1 MGLFLGYDPGGEGK
15 HGVVSVRIARDGTYS
30 DMDAD
35 CLCDASE
42 VRAWLLEHPTA
53 VALGIDTLLAWS
65 WSGARPCDDLL
76 RKHYKKAP
84 FMPSDCIYR
93 EPDCVYCENGLSEL
107 HRVAAK
113 RRTTASVVAQNSLYS
128 AMTLNG
134 ALVAIAA
141 RKDRPEFPVVE
152 SHPKLLLRAAG
163 GIGPARD
170 HLVKGYS
177 ELLHKGNR
185 HRARDDGPLVHEDHK
200 ADAFVAAWCA
210 SCWHFKQWTTDLY
223 GPTPNEKYHFP
234 AGPAVYPWPEPV
246 GAS

>member
-1 MGLFLGYDPGGEGK
+1 MDLFLGYDPGGEGK
-15 HGVVSVRIARDGTYS
+15 HGVVSVKIARDGTYS
-30 DMDAD
+30 DMEAD
-35 CLCDASE
+35 CLGDAAD
-42 VRAWLLEHPTA
+42 VRAWLSGHPTA
-53 VALGIDTLLAWS
+53 VTLGIDTLLAWS
-65 WSGARPCDDLL
+65 WSSARPCDDLL
-76 RKHYKKAP
+76 QKRYKKAP
-84 FMPSDCIYR
+84 FKASDCIY
-93 EPDCVYCENGLSEL
+93 CKNGLREL
-107 HRVAAK
+107 QQVADK

-177 ELLHKGNR
+177 KLLHEGEH
-185 HRARDDGPLVHEDHK
+185 HRARKDGPLVHEDHK

-210 SCWHFKQWTTDLY
+210 SRWHFKQWTTDLY
-223 GPTPNEKYHFP
+223 DLTPSEKYHFP
-234 AGPAVYPWPEPV
+234 AGRAAYPWPEPG